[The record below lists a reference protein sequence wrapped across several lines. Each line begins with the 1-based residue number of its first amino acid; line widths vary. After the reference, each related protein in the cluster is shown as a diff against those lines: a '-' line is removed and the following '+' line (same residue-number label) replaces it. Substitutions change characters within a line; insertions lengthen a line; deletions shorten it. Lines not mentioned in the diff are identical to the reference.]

1 MFVSRSSI
9 LMVTQAFYIHIP
21 ILQQELLL
29 LNLNLHPAKTNGHI
43 FIISIFKI
51 NHLYLARIVSFPIDL
66 MTHSPCKGKS

>member
-9 LMVTQAFYIHIP
+9 LMVTHAFYIHIP